1 MIKSSFIQNTLQKE
15 NLVSLSETS
24 LSTSLRRNSDNRDWQ
39 LEAQGLDQL
48 SRLLVKLQL
57 ALSVGQV
64 QSGNFWD
71 VLVLSLTLLLLQF
84 EGNTSNW
91 TLLDSLHQVGGVTS
105 NLVSQTLGWNLSDLR
120 GQTLVGLE
128 VQSQLWVVTLNQ
140 SFGSSLNG
148 FCSNT
153 TLELIVSILP
163 LRRSVQFDIMIGCT

>member
-39 LEAQGLDQL
+39 LEAQRLDQV
-48 SRLLVKLQL
+48 SRLLIKLQL

-71 VLVLSLTLLLLQF
+71 VLVLSLTLLLLQL

-105 NLVSQTLGWNLSDLR
+105 NLVSQTLGWNLSDL
-120 GQTLVGLE
+120 
-128 VQSQLWVVTLNQ
+128 
-140 SFGSSLNG
+140 
-148 FCSNT
+148 
-153 TLELIVSILP
+153 
-163 LRRSVQFDIMIGCT
+163 